1 MATDHGQLTT
11 DKGHSFSMKVA
22 ITGAAGLFG
31 HGLVSAFA
39 ARHDVVPLTRAEAD
53 ITNQDA
59 VRGVLEKIRPDV
71 VVHPAGS
78 PDLDFCEANPAA
90 GYAMNVHGT
99 RFIVE
104 AARELGAAVAYIST
118 DAVFDGQKQTPY
130 VESDPPHPTTVYG
143 RTKWRA
149 EQAVANLPHHWIF
162 RVSVLFGPGKT
173 NFVEKV
179 LRKVAAREEPVVAA
193 DQMGSATY
201 TLDAGQKIMEVV
213 EGRRYGL
220 YHLSNSGPCSRLELA
235 RHAAELAGLDASR
248 VIGKPAE
255 EMGRRARRLK
265 YAVMEMRALKEAGFE
280 LPRSWQDALA
290 HYVRSLALSAPTLMG
305 A

>member
-1 MATDHGQLTT
+1 
-11 DKGHSFSMKVA
+11 MKVV

-31 HGLVSAFA
+31 HGLLSAFA

-53 ITNQDA
+53 ITDEEA
-59 VRGVLEKIRPDV
+59 VRTVLRRARPDV
-71 VVHPAGS
+71 IVHPAGT
-78 PDLDFCEANPAA
+78 PDLDFCEANPAEA
-90 GYAMNVHGT
+90 YAMNVHGT
-99 RFIVE
+99 RFVVE

-118 DAVFDGQKQTPY
+118 DAVFDGQKRIPY
-130 VESDPPHPTTVYG
+130 LESDLPHPTTVYG

-149 EQAVANLPHHWIF
+149 ELAAASLPQYWIF

-179 LRKVAAREEPVVAA
+179 LRKLAAGEEPVVAA
-193 DQMGSATY
+193 DQIGSATY

-213 EGRRYGL
+213 EARRYGL

-235 RHAAELAGLDASR
+235 RHAAELAGLSPEK
-248 VIGKPAE
+248 VVGKPAE

-265 YAVMEMRALKEAGFE
+265 YAVMEMHALQEVGFE
-280 LPRSWQDALA
+280 LPRPWQEALGE
-290 HYVRSLALSAPTLMG
+290 YVRSLALPLPTPIG
-305 A
+305 AYGVADRKVAERGQVN